1 MNREKLSTINLEGYQ
16 PLRDMVFDVL
26 MNAIMRGQLS
36 PGERLLEVQLAEE
49 MGVSRTPV
57 REAIRRLE
65 LEGFVVMLPRKGA
78 YVAGLSID
86 DVENVYEI
94 RTALETLAVRLAAQR
109 MVDEDYR
116 QLDELVERMQ
126 ATWQEGDVDA
136 WVKLDANFHELL
148 YRFSRN
154 DRLVQLMSNVMEQI
168 SRYRILSLANVEVR
182 HNSLAEHQEVI
193 SALRLRDSEEAAAA
207 AARHIENTKL
217 SLVKMLENKFA
228 ASETEKE
235 AEKAAE

>member
-116 QLDELVERMQ
+116 LLDELVERMQ

-207 AARHIENTKL
+207 AARHIENTKQ

-228 ASETEKE
+228 ASD
-235 AEKAAE
+235 AE

>member
-26 MNAIMRGQLS
+26 MNAIMSGQLS

-116 QLDELVERMQ
+116 RLDELVERMQ

-228 ASETEKE
+228 TPEIE
-235 AEKAAE
+235 AE

>member
-65 LEGFVVMLPRKGA
+65 MEGFVVMLPRKGA
-78 YVAGLSID
+78 YVAGLSIA

-109 MVDEDYR
+109 MQDEDYR
-116 QLDELVERMQ
+116 QLDELSQRMQ
-126 ATWQEGDVDA
+126 ATWQEGDVDS
-136 WVKLDANFHELL
+136 WVKLDASFHELL
-148 YRFSRN
+148 YKFSRN
-154 DRLVQLMSNVMEQI
+154 DRLVQLMSNVMEQL
-168 SRYRILSLANVEVR
+168 SRYRIISLANVEVR
-182 HNSLAEHQEVI
+182 HNSLDEHREVI
-193 SALRLRDSEEAAAA
+193 AALRRRDSEGAAAA
-207 AARHIENTKL
+207 AAQHIENTKQ
-217 SLVKMLENKFA
+217 SLVKMLESKFPA
-228 ASETEKE
+228 PDSQEN
-235 AEKAAE
+235 

>member
-26 MNAIMRGQLS
+26 MNAIMSGQLS

-78 YVAGLSID
+78 YVAGLSIG
-86 DVENVYEI
+86 DVEDVYEI

-109 MVDEDYR
+109 MEDEDYR
-116 QLDELVERMQ
+116 MLDDLVEKMQ

-136 WVKLDANFHELL
+136 WVKLDAAFHELL
-148 YRFSRN
+148 YKFSRN
-154 DRLVQLMSNVMEQI
+154 ERLVQLMSNVMEQI

-182 HNSLAEHQEVI
+182 HNSLEEHQEVVA
-193 SALRLRDSEEAAAA
+193 ALRTRDSEEAAAA
-207 AARHIENTKL
+207 AARHIENTKQ
-217 SLVKMLENKFA
+217 SLVRMLESKFA
-228 ASETEKE
+228 ANE
-235 AEKAAE
+235 AE

>member
-26 MNAIMRGQLS
+26 MNAIMSGQLS

-78 YVAGLSID
+78 YVAGVSIE

-109 MVDEDYR
+109 MVDDDYR
-116 QLDELVERMQ
+116 QLDALVERMQ
-126 ATWQEGDVDA
+126 ATWQEGDVDN
-136 WVKLDANFHELL
+136 WVKLDASFHELL

-154 DRLVQLMSNVMEQI
+154 DRLAQLMANVMEQI

-182 HNSLAEHQEVI
+182 HNSLDEHQEVI
-193 SALRLRDSEEAAAA
+193 SALRLRDSEQAAAA
-207 AARHIENTKL
+207 AARHIENTKQ
-217 SLVKMLENKFA
+217 SLVRMLETTFCTP
-228 ASETEKE
+228 EEE
-235 AEKAAE
+235 